1 MGIVSKDDYLKAAQ
15 LFHWAKREHYQMWFT
30 GSLERNRRTEV
41 MLPRLVKKGKLV
53 GIVTDRDLKEA
64 SASDATTLEIHELL
78 YLLSKIKV
86 IEIMTKTPITMPPD
100 YTIEEAAQILLEKR
114 DLRIKDQNGHGSY
127 LTILAP

>member
-1 MGIVSKDDYLKAAQ
+1 VKSSI
-15 LFHWAKREHYQMWFT
+15 E
-30 GSLERNRRTEV
+30 
-41 MLPRLVKKGKLV
+41 KKGKLV